1 MTKKA
6 FIELAS
12 YHQYGKRNE
21 HGMIALFFNWIS
33 NNDGIGYKYCVYAR
47 TLQSNKKE
55 LINAL
60 YNAITK
66 DENTPWYVQTIIA
79 QEDKQR
85 FKVPIVASGL
95 SCLIKHN

>member
-21 HGMIALFFNWIS
+21 RGFIALFFDWMRGD
-33 NNDGIGYKYCVYAR
+33 DGVGYKYCVYAR
-47 TLQSNKKE
+47 ALNSTKKE
-55 LINAL
+55 LIDAL

-66 DENTPWYVQTIIA
+66 DEDTPWYVQTIIA
-79 QEDKQR
+79 QENKQR

-95 SCLIKHN
+95 FNLIKHN